1 MHYLSGVEPFLTW
14 LQDLPLSMWVAQSES
29 LWAYPFILF
38 VHTVGVA
45 LTGGSA
51 AVILFRVLGF
61 AKSLPF
67 RAVRPLLPCLWTG
80 FVLNAISGSLLFIAA
95 ATSIG
100 VVLVFYA
107 KLGLLFLAILTLLP
121 VRRFIETDR
130 TPDRDIPL
138 RVKGF
143 AAMSLLLWAGVVTAG
158 RLTAYTR

>member
-1 MHYLSGVEPFLTW
+1 MEPFLTW

-51 AVILFRVLGF
+51 AVILLRVLGF
-61 AKSLPF
+61 AESLPF

-80 FVLNAISGSLLFIAA
+80 FVLNAISGTLLFIAA

-100 VVLVFYA
+100 FVPVFYA
-107 KLGLLFLAILTLLP
+107 KLAFLFLAILTLLP
-121 VRRFIETDR
+121 VRGFIETDR
-130 TPDRDIPL
+130 TADRDIPL
-138 RVKGF
+138 RIKGF
-143 AAMSLLLWAGVVTAG
+143 AAVSLLLWAGVVTAG
-158 RLTAYTR
+158 RLTAYSR

>member
-1 MHYLSGVEPFLTW
+1 
-14 LQDLPLSMWVAQSES
+14 MWVAQSES

-51 AVILFRVLGF
+51 AVILLRVLGF
-61 AKSLPF
+61 AGSLPF

-100 VVLVFYA
+100 VVPVFYA
-107 KLGLLFLAILTLLP
+107 KLGLLFLAVVALLP
-121 VRRFIETDR
+121 VRRFIGNNG
-130 TPDRDIPL
+130 TPDRHIPL

-143 AAMSLLLWAGVVTAG
+143 AALSLLLWAGVVTAG